1 MIDVTTYINT
11 DVMIL
16 IPVIYVIGFLLK
28 MYVTKLDNKY
38 IPLILFFISIISTCL
53 VLKEIS
59 VNSIIQGILLSS
71 VTVFANQLWKQLLSG
86 EKSNKTEEIINEDK
100 KDN

>member
-1 MIDVTTYINT
+1 MNNYNN
-11 DVMIL
+11 L
-16 IPVIYVIGFLLK
+16 LQFLQNLNEVQLLLSKLK
-28 MYVTKLDNKY
+28 KAVYPLDNKY
-38 IPLILFFISIISTCL
+38 IPLILFFISIISACL

-71 VTVFANQLWKQLLSG
+71 VTVFANQIWKQLLSG

>member
-28 MYVTKLDNKY
+28 MYVSKLDNKY

-59 VNSIIQGILLSS
+59 VNSNIQGIL
-71 VTVFANQLWKQLLSG
+71 
-86 EKSNKTEEIINEDK
+86 
-100 KDN
+100 

>member
-1 MIDVTTYINT
+1 MLPKQFFLQTC
-11 DVMIL
+11 
-16 IPVIYVIGFLLK
+16 FLLP
-28 MYVTKLDNKY
+28 
-38 IPLILFFISIISTCL
+38 IICLFKRQEISVYCLCLISIISACL

-71 VTVFANQLWKQLLSG
+71 VTVFANQIWKQLLSG